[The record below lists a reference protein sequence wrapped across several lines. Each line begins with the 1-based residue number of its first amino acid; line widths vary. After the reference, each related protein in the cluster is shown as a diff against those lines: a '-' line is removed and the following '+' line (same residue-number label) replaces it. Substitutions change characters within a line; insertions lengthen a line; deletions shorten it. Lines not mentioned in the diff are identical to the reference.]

1 MSAQTTIW
9 VCLALTVTV
18 FIIDTLS
25 VFASKRAVL
34 QKRNWESDN

>member
-9 VCLALTVTV
+9 VCLALTAAI

-25 VFASKRAVL
+25 VITRKRAVL
-34 QKRNWESDN
+34 KKLNWESGN